1 MNKWKTPLN
10 ANRMN
15 KSDEWTDE
23 LWFYG
28 ASTSW
33 IFLSKNTTSVL
44 CLRLRVSH
52 QSLLLLVFIVIGSAV
67 MSFYMNSV
75 LKAARGHRAG
85 GSSFW
90 ASFVPDCY
98 HHRRTQ
104 QIHSHANEWSQ
115 MTWIGDTQLQLKEKK
130 NKPIVWNKS
139 FEASLH
145 SRSSSQRDPAGP
157 THSAVRHLSKFPL
170 LRTFNATQLHLI
182 NFKCCSLQD
191 NRQNTVACIQSASL
205 QNVSVAASSDHTDPG
220 NIKDE

>member
-75 LKAARGHRAG
+75 LKAARGHRAS

-130 NKPIVWNKS
+130 TNRLCKTKALKRRCTHAAPRRGTRQDRPTLQSDIWAS
-139 FEASLH
+139 FLCWGLLTPHSFTSL
-145 SRSSSQRDPAGP
+145 
-157 THSAVRHLSKFPL
+157 TL
-170 LRTFNATQLHLI
+170 NAARYKTT
-182 NFKCCSLQD
+182 D
-191 NRQNTVACIQSASL
+191 RIQ
-205 QNVSVAASSDHTDPG
+205 
-220 NIKDE
+220 